1 MSRAGVPNPQSSSL
15 NDDCDVDTTAGEDFC
30 PKLSNPSHAEDVWT
44 GAALCERCNFSILS
58 RSALAARSAIVICEA
73 GLEAN
78 VPDKRLLNASP
89 DEAELVGGGPGGE
102 TVFDAGV
109 IERDPGAEEPADE
122 SMEKTSFCGRRT
134 PWLDIEEY
142 DPSF

>member
-1 MSRAGVPNPQSSSL
+1 M
-15 NDDCDVDTTAGEDFC
+15 
-30 PKLSNPSHAEDVWT
+30 
-44 GAALCERCNFSILS
+44 
-58 RSALAARSAIVICEA
+58 
-73 GLEAN
+73 EAN